1 MAEENKNE
9 KSQSPAKYKF
19 GQKELNLAN
28 YIHNL
33 GLNVQSYM
41 DSKNWS
47 EGQRAE
53 FTNSFNKYLSGLKEQ
68 LETGSSRFSTDDFGT
83 ITDLTGALNNTDDDG
98 IDPVNSEYYYN
109 DKGEQITTDDYKA
122 LKTKKQSKY
131 KSFSANKEVASYF
144 NKIGRAMKGVDEAK
158 PTEKEKFDLKKHGF
172 LADWVKINNPAGGE
186 FNLAPY
192 IDKDVY
198 DETTGKRGTSERS
211 KYLQEAIRSYIQ
223 NLSGDYNFEGT
234 PFKDLDDYK
243 ARLATLAEKLTDGW
257 SNDDIIAAN
266 QAGIDTSFY
275 NNFFTTQKDPSIS
288 KEDLEAKEKA
298 DKEAKEK
305 KEAEEK
311 RKQYI
316 DELARNFE
324 SQGYKYTY
332 GGSENFYVKPLQ
344 HWNDGKFDSISWSE
358 QINEDD
364 PRFSKYYKENEHGE
378 RKFDEISYWDDY
390 LVNPFAST
398 DSFALSGLVGTN
410 GQMIESGDLQGMYYI
425 PQENDVKRSSAL
437 IYDPVNRRLFYT
449 FIGRVPHVWDKLEN
463 KYNRTGSWQSEFYK
477 EGGKFQLGGNVVGK
491 LDQLNELQTSEKAA
505 EKGMTDK
512 QYKASRRQVLSGGNA
527 YNSEGFNGTDITR
540 LSSVALD
547 VVSLISAF
555 APGVGTAVSAA
566 TGIGSTLANFGAD
579 WSDDSVSAG
588 DMWAN
593 FGMSLGM
600 DVLGLIPGGGAA
612 SKGAKIAKTL
622 TKYVPAIVA
631 TIGTMNTLTNGP
643 AIINSLK
650 KLDKPSEMTVEDW
663 RNIGQGLS
671 TILGAT
677 GAGARV
683 YKTKKLKKAAAKPDS
698 VAVELADANGNK
710 KMVAFTGEDAKAIRE
725 SGGSVEGVKKIT
737 SKYEDLKDLEVS
749 LNDGLSLRMPFTK
762 GADGKRHWNPIDYN
776 SQAKIFDVSA
786 GTKNFQDNG
795 KWWNKGT
802 TSDTT
807 PTNTEYAIRGAW
819 TTDTPVVRSGKTTS
833 EVDALEKEYFDQL
846 IAPIQKE
853 SKWTTANRDR
863 VQKIQDTYGKSPER
877 ISELQKKQ
885 TPKGYGGTGEGLTP
899 KEELELQ
906 KLQAI
911 TSNPKY
917 SRLINWLNTV
927 NQANYHTKAYND
939 FKTKYVD
946 AQGNVNIKV
955 PNTNRTIQRS
965 FSDIVRE
972 LGLFKQGGS
981 LNMSKLRKFQSGGKS
996 NTTVDADWYN
1006 DVFKSSYMQNWINDL
1021 ITKGD
1026 LDTFNNLQKSW
1037 RTNQLNTGY
1046 TKNTPSVSYNQ
1057 GVFDRQGKWNQTGNN
1072 AVFGDLFKA
1081 GKITRPG
1088 NTGDNEENGYVDGYF
1103 GEQEYLRH
1111 GGSKETWEGKEELLK
1126 QVQGELAKKGISYT
1140 LDPESNMYLL
1150 GRTQE
1155 TTQQQSTSQQSQPRQ
1170 TVVADEEDSSKGSSN
1185 EESQNNKSFNISSVN
1200 PSLLY
1205 GIPRAYYADK
1215 VNRRITD
1222 QAIAS
1227 ERPFLKDPFEF
1238 RRSIYS
1244 DLDSEIQGQRAAGAL
1259 MSRANR
1265 PLTSDGNLQT
1275 AAQLEAQTKGQEFIN
1290 AGKEHSND
1298 MLRQTSEQ
1306 AWLQE
1311 KENALSRHTT
1321 AQENKLA
1328 MLKTLANQDKH
1339 RMVYESKKHN
1349 IWDTVLQQ
1357 MEFEAKSKQAE
1368 KESYAKAFAE
1378 QDIARSINYNLGEVA
1393 KQYKVS
1399 LTDEQQ
1405 AAWDKVKLGGI
1416 SYSSLSDD
1424 EKSKFIEANRI
1435 AEQLRSDMLAEYLNI
1450 PDNKYTALRQRTSK
1464 KSNSGWTPTG
1474 RDMAVQGTGFQ
1485 GRDMKTNKK
1494 GGTLDKAQMKN
1505 ADRFQ
1510 KQIKESLDRHEKVLD
1525 RLSKSM
1531 YKYINDAIK

>member
-1 MAEENKNE
+1 MAEEREQNNNKN
-9 KSQSPAKYKF
+9 SAKYKF
-19 GQKELNLAN
+19 GQKEINLNN

-33 GLNVQSYM
+33 GINVESYLN
-41 DSKNWS
+41 SKNWS
-47 EGQRAE
+47 EGQRTE
-53 FTNSFNKYLSGLKEQ
+53 FINAYNKYLTGLKEQ
-68 LETGSSRFSTDDFGT
+68 LETGNARFSTDDFGT
-83 ITDLTGALNNTDDDG
+83 ITDLTGALNNVDDDG

-109 DKGEQITTDDYKA
+109 DKGEQITSDDYKA
-122 LKTKKQSKY
+122 LKNKKQKKY
-131 KSFSANKEVASYF
+131 NTFSANREVATYF
-144 NKIGRAMKGVDEAK
+144 NKIGRAMKGVEEPK
-158 PTEKEKFDLKKHGF
+158 PAEKEKFDLKKHGF
-172 LADWVKINNPAGGE
+172 LADWVKTNNPAGGE

-192 IDKDVY
+192 IDKDAY
-198 DETTGKRGTSERS
+198 DETTGKRGTNERS

-243 ARLATLAEKLTDGW
+243 ARLTTLAEKLTDGW
-257 SNDDIIAAN
+257 SNDDMIAAN

-275 NNFFTTQKDPSIS
+275 DNFFTTQKDSSIS

-324 SQGYKYTY
+324 SQGYRYTY
-332 GGSENFYVKPLQ
+332 GGADNFYVKPLPY
-344 HWNDGKFDSISWSE
+344 WNDGKFDSISWTE

-364 PRFSKYYKENEHGE
+364 PKFSKYYKEDEHGE
-378 RKFDEISYWDDY
+378 RKFNEESYWDDY

-449 FIGRVPHVWDKLEN
+449 FIGRVPHVWDKLEK
-463 KYNRTGSWQSEFYK
+463 KYSRTGSWQSEFYK

-540 LSSVALD
+540 LGSVALD

-566 TGIGSTLANFGAD
+566 TGVGSTLANFGAD

-762 GADGKRHWNPIDYN
+762 GADGKRHWSPIDYN

-795 KWWNKGT
+795 KWWNRGT

-819 TTDTPVVRSGKTTS
+819 TADTPVVRPGKTTS
-833 EVDALEKEYFDQL
+833 EVDALEKEFFDQL
-846 IAPIQKE
+846 IDPIKKE
-853 SKWTTANRDR
+853 NKFVNARKEARKRALD
-863 VQKIQDTYGKSPER
+863 QHKQDNIVLE
-877 ISELQKKQ
+877 
-885 TPKGYGGTGEGLTP
+885 KGLPSQIGGTPQENALYNNLNTN
-899 KEELELQ
+899 KIRRNEQ
-906 KLQAI
+906 IRKLAE
-911 TSNPKY
+911 
-917 SRLINWLNTV
+917 WLNTV

-946 AQGNVNIKV
+946 AQGNVNIQI

-965 FSDIVRE
+965 FSDIVQE

-981 LNMSKLRKFQSGGKS
+981 LNMSKLRKFYSGGKS

-1006 DVFKSSYMQNWINDL
+1006 DMFKSSHMQNWINDL

-1046 TKNTPSVSYNQ
+1046 TKNTPTVSYNQ
-1057 GVFDRQGKWNQTGNN
+1057 GVFDRQSKWNQTGNN
-1072 AVFGDLFKA
+1072 AVFGNLFKT

-1126 QVQGELAKKGISYT
+1126 QAQEELAKKGISYT

-1150 GRTQE
+1150 GKIEE
-1155 TTQQQSTSQQSQPRQ
+1155 TPQQQSTSQQNQGQPGQ
-1170 TVVADEEDSSKGSSN
+1170 TVMADEGGSDEKSN
-1185 EESQNNKSFNISSVN
+1185 EESQNSKSFNIPSID

-1205 GIPRAYYADK
+1205 GIPRAYYADR

-1244 DLDSEIQGQRAAGAL
+1244 DLDAEAQGQRAAGAL
-1259 MSRANR
+1259 MSRASR

-1290 AGKEHSND
+1290 AGKEKSND

-1321 AQENKLA
+1321 AQENKLS

-1339 RMVYESKKHN
+1339 RMAYESKKHN

-1357 MEFEAKSKQAE
+1357 MEFDAKSKQAE
-1368 KESYAKAFAE
+1368 KESYAKAFAK
-1378 QDIARSINYNLGEVA
+1378 QDIARSVNYNLGEVA
-1393 KQYKVS
+1393 KQYNVS

-1405 AAWDKVKLGGI
+1405 AVWDKVKSGGV
-1416 SYSSLSDD
+1416 SYSSLSDA
-1424 EKSKFIEANRI
+1424 EKIKFIEAKRI
-1435 AEQLRSDMLAEYLNI
+1435 AEQLESDMLAEYLNI
-1450 PDNKYTALRQRTSK
+1450 PSNKYTALRQKTSK

-1474 RDMAVQGTGFQ
+1474 RDMAVQGTGLQ
-1485 GRDMKTNKK
+1485 GRDIESTKK
-1494 GGTLDKAQMKN
+1494 GGTLDKAQIKN

-1510 KQIKESLDRHEKVLD
+1510 KQIKESLDRHEKVLN